1 MKGKRL
7 TQIFTKGLLKDNP
20 ILRLLLGICPALAV
34 TTSAINGIGMGVAT
48 AGVLLGSNVLISLLR
63 NLIPDRV
70 RIPAFITIS
79 AGFTSVMTLLIQ
91 AFSPELESALGIFLP
106 LIATNCIILARAE
119 MFAAKNRLLPS
130 VLDALGMGLGF
141 TIALFF
147 MGAIREL
154 LGAGTLFGYT
164 VTAEL
169 ISPSIIMLLPPGGFF
184 VFGILIAIANKLDKR
199 PVSERPSGCE
209 SCLSRGMCKRAME
222 EGRNE

>member
-1 MKGKRL
+1 MKRKRL
-7 TQIFTKGLLKDNP
+7 AHIFTKGLLKDNP

-34 TTSAINGIGMGVAT
+34 TTSAINGIGMGLAT

-91 AFSPELESALGIFLP
+91 AFSPGLESALGIFLP

-119 MFAAKNRLLPS
+119 MFATKNRLLPS

-147 MGAIREL
+147 MGAIREF

-164 VTAEL
+164 ITTDI

-184 VFGILIAIANKLDKR
+184 VFGILIAVANKLDKR
-199 PVSERPSGCE
+199 PVSERPSGCNA
-209 SCLSRGMCKRAME
+209 CLSRDMCKRARE
-222 EGRNE
+222 EGGIE